1 MSTSCSTI
9 SHHGT
14 RGIMPGTMF
23 NSDTL
28 ATGVKEPGRY
38 GYGHA
43 PIDVADRGRRL
54 ETVCVRHRVL
64 LWTATL

>member
-1 MSTSCSTI
+1 MTMSCSTM
-9 SHHGT
+9 SHHGG

-23 NSDTL
+23 NSGIL
-28 ATGVKEPGRY
+28 ATGVKEPSRY

-43 PIDVADRGRRL
+43 PIDVADRGRCP